1 MGMFVW
7 IIPIVAAV
15 LLAPY
20 LFALRPKARAAERER
35 QRTDRLGLLTS
46 GAAIITILVVA
57 RQIGTWSPQMIP
69 VWFALVLLGAV
80 AIAGLVL
87 RARGLAWIR
96 PGARRGPRIAGFV
109 ISVAAAGA
117 VIGVLTVP

>member
-1 MGMFVW
+1 MGVFVW
-7 IIPIVAAV
+7 IIPIVAVV

-35 QRTDRLGLLTS
+35 QRTDRLGLVTS
-46 GAAIITILVVA
+46 GAAIVTILVVA
-57 RQIGTWSPQMIP
+57 RQIGTWSPQMTP
-69 VWFALVLLGAV
+69 VWFALVMIGAV
-80 AIAGLVL
+80 SMAGLVL
-87 RARGLAWIR
+87 RGRGLAWIR
-96 PGARRGPRIAGFV
+96 PGAPRGLRIAGFV